1 MREIVLDTETTGLE
15 HELGHRII
23 EIGAVEL
30 ISHIPTGKH
39 YHVYINPER
48 EIDARA
54 SEVHG
59 ITIDQLADKPVFA
72 DIADGFLDFVRD
84 STLVIH
90 NASFDMGFI
99 NAELRRL
106 EKPVISNEQVIDT
119 LMMARKKYPGGQASL
134 DALCKKFGVDNSG
147 RDLHG
152 ALIDADLLA
161 LVYIELIGGKQPDLM
176 GGMAQDANMDNA
188 SANAGPTQSAATRDS
203 GHRPRRDFPEHADER
218 AAHQHFIGM
227 MENPLWDKY
236 QS

>member
-48 EIDARA
+48 DIDARA

-72 DIADGFLDFVRD
+72 DIADGFLDFIRD

-106 EKPVISNEQVIDT
+106 QKPVISNEQVIDT
-119 LMMARKKYPGGQASL
+119 LTIARKKYPGGQASL

-176 GGMAQDANMDNA
+176 GELAQDESTDHA
-188 SANAGPTQSAATRDS
+188 SANAGSLQPLATRDC

-218 AAHQHFIGM
+218 VAHQHFIGM
-227 MENPLWDKY
+227 MKNPLWDKY

>member
-15 HELGHRII
+15 HDLGHRII

-30 ISHIPTGKH
+30 ISHIPTGNH
-39 YHVYINPER
+39 FHVYINPER
-48 EIDARA
+48 DIDVRA

-72 DIADGFLDFVRD
+72 DIADDFLHFIRD
-84 STLVIH
+84 ATLVIH

-99 NAELRRL
+99 NAELSRL
-106 EKPVISNEQVIDT
+106 QKPAISNDLVIDT

-134 DALCKKFGVDNSG
+134 DALCKKFGIDNSG

-176 GGMAQDANMDNA
+176 GELGQLSPSDSAVA
-188 SANAGPTQSAATRDS
+188 SHEQMISVSSPSDTARVA
-203 GHRPRRDFPEHADER
+203 RDFPEHADER
-218 AAHQHFIGM
+218 AAHQHFVSQ
-227 MENPLWDKY
+227 MENPIWNKY

>member
-1 MREIVLDTETTGLE
+1 
-15 HELGHRII
+15 
-23 EIGAVEL
+23 
-30 ISHIPTGKH
+30 
-39 YHVYINPER
+39 
-48 EIDARA
+48 
-54 SEVHG
+54 
-59 ITIDQLADKPVFA
+59 
-72 DIADGFLDFVRD
+72 
-84 STLVIH
+84 
-90 NASFDMGFI
+90 
-99 NAELRRL
+99 
-106 EKPVISNEQVIDT
+106 VISNEQVIDT

-176 GGMAQDANMDNA
+176 GELAQDESTDHA
-188 SANAGPTQSAATRDS
+188 SANAGSLQPLATRDC

-218 AAHQHFIGM
+218 VAHQHFIGM

>member
-48 EIDARA
+48 DIDARA

-72 DIADGFLDFVRD
+72 DIADDFLDFIRD

-106 EKPVISNEQVIDT
+106 QKPVISNEQVIDT

-176 GGMAQDANMDNA
+176 GGLAQDENTDHA
-188 SANAGPTQSAATRDS
+188 SANAGSMQPVPTRDS

>member
-48 EIDARA
+48 DIDTRA

-59 ITIDQLADKPVFA
+59 ITIDQLADKLVFA
-72 DIADGFLDFVRD
+72 DIADGFLDFIRD

-106 EKPVISNEQVIDT
+106 QKPVISNEQVIDT
-119 LMMARKKYPGGQASL
+119 LTMARKKYPGGQASL

-176 GGMAQDANMDNA
+176 GELAQDESTDHA
-188 SANAGPTQSAATRDS
+188 SANAGSLQPLATRDC

-218 AAHQHFIGM
+218 VAHQHFIGM
-227 MENPLWDKY
+227 MKNPLWDKY

>member
-48 EIDARA
+48 DIDARA

-72 DIADGFLDFVRD
+72 DIADGFLDFIRD

-106 EKPVISNEQVIDT
+106 QKPVISNEQVIDT

-218 AAHQHFIGM
+218 AAHKHFIGM

>member
-106 EKPVISNEQVIDT
+106 QKPVISNEQVIDT

-176 GGMAQDANMDNA
+176 GGMAQDANMDHA

-203 GHRPRRDFPEHADER
+203 GHRPRRDFSEYADER

>member
-48 EIDARA
+48 DIDARA

-72 DIADGFLDFVRD
+72 DIADGFLDFIRD

-106 EKPVISNEQVIDT
+106 QKPVISNEYVIDT
-119 LMMARKKYPGGQASL
+119 LLMARKKYPG
-134 DALCKKFGVDNSG
+134 
-147 RDLHG
+147 
-152 ALIDADLLA
+152 
-161 LVYIELIGGKQPDLM
+161 
-176 GGMAQDANMDNA
+176 
-188 SANAGPTQSAATRDS
+188 
-203 GHRPRRDFPEHADER
+203 
-218 AAHQHFIGM
+218 
-227 MENPLWDKY
+227 
-236 QS
+236 

>member
-106 EKPVISNEQVIDT
+106 QKPVISNEQVIDT

-176 GGMAQDANMDNA
+176 GELAQDESTDHA
-188 SANAGPTQSAATRDS
+188 SANAGSLQPLATRDC

-218 AAHQHFIGM
+218 VAHQHFIGM
-227 MENPLWDKY
+227 MKNPLWDKY

>member
-48 EIDARA
+48 DIDTRA

-59 ITIDQLADKPVFA
+59 ITIDQLADKLVFA
-72 DIADGFLDFVRD
+72 DIADGFLDFIRD

-90 NASFDMGFI
+90 NANFDMGFI

-106 EKPVISNEQVIDT
+106 QKPVISNEQVIDT
-119 LMMARKKYPGGQASL
+119 LTIARKKYPGGQASL

-176 GGMAQDANMDNA
+176 GELAQDESTDHA
-188 SANAGPTQSAATRDS
+188 SANAGSLQPLATRDC

-218 AAHQHFIGM
+218 VAHQHFIGM
-227 MENPLWDKY
+227 MKNPLWDKY